1 MSWKLRID
9 ALRLGAGGRPDA
21 FVSSQTLSG
30 AGASAV
36 TSSAAPDFGVDG
48 GVARSGIARVSV
60 LSGAVIA
67 SWSDSAPASD
77 DAGVRIEAGAG
88 VDLPYGQGSHL
99 SFIEAADAPIAR
111 EAHLGEV
118 GGASAV
124 AAASFTRPGNT
135 TAYATGAL
143 IANSTTAASVT
154 ALALTCARKA
164 GGTGLIRRAR
174 VSTSNAAAMNASL
187 RVHLFKTA
195 PTPTVGDGG
204 AFSGAVN
211 GVAAIHLGSL
221 DLVLDRAFT
230 DGAKGIGAPSTGSEI
245 VFDAAAG
252 STALYALIEARSAY
266 TPVASETITLA
277 LEVLRD

>member
-21 FVSSQTLSG
+21 FVASQTLTGSG
-30 AGASAV
+30 AAAV
-36 TSSAAPDFGVDG
+36 TSAAAPDFGLDS
-48 GVARSGIARVSV
+48 GVARSGVARVSV

-67 SWSDSAPASD
+67 AWSDAAPSAD
-77 DAGVRIEAGAG
+77 DAGVRIEAGAS
-88 VDLPYGQGSHL
+88 VDLPYGAGSHL

-124 AAASFTRPGNT
+124 VAAGFTRPANT
-135 TAYATGAL
+135 TAYAVGTL
-143 IANSTTAASVT
+143 VANSTTAASVT
-154 ALALTCARKA
+154 ALTLACARKA

-174 VSTSNAAAMNASL
+174 LSSSSPAAVNANF

-204 AFSGAVN
+204 AFAGNVN
-211 GVAAIHLGSL
+211 GVAAIHLGML
-221 DLVLDRAFT
+221 DVTLDRAFS
-230 DGAKGIGAPSTGSEI
+230 DGAKGIGTPSIGSEI
-245 VFDAAAG
+245 VFDAGAG
-252 STALYALIEARSAY
+252 SASLYALVEARSAY
-266 TPVASETITLA
+266 TPGAGEVFTLA